1 MKYRSIV
8 KIQDQLALL
17 GYYTGIVDGVWG
29 PISDM
34 SLNRAMQD
42 KKVKIY
48 FDFNKFKELF
58 NQKKITQSFVD
69 NINNLFESFNKH
81 NSLGGANPLNAA
93 YMLATTW
100 HETAFTFKPIKEYG
114 SYKYLSKY
122 DTGKLASVLG
132 NTPEADGDGVFYAGR
147 GYVMITG
154 ANNYRK
160 FSALLN
166 IDLVTFPDLALDSKI
181 AAEILTVGSL
191 KGMFT
196 SKQLSDYI
204 KFGTITE
211 FINARRVINGVD
223 ENRGI
228 AAYAIKFVDCI
239 VLV

>member
-1 MKYRSIV
+1 MKYKSV
-8 KIQDQLALL
+8 VLIQDKLAAS

-34 SLNRAMQD
+34 SLKRAIQD
-42 KKVKIY
+42 REFKVY
-48 FDFNKFKELF
+48 FDFTKFKDLF
-58 NQKKITQSFVD
+58 KQKSITQSFVD
-69 NINNLFESFNKH
+69 NINTLFESFNRH
-81 NSLGGANPLNAA
+81 NSLGGTSPLNIA

-122 DTGKLASVLG
+122 DTGRLAKILG

-154 ANNYRK
+154 ADNYRK

-166 IDLVTFPDLALDSKI
+166 VDLVKFPDLALDPKI

-196 SKQLSDYI
+196 NRQLSDFI
-204 KFGTITE
+204 KFGRNSE
-211 FINARRVINGVD
+211 FVNARRVINGVD
-223 ENRGI
+223 ANKAI
-228 AAYAIKFVDCI
+228 ADYAIKFVDCI